1 MDDLRLWN
9 SQDLIIAAVLTASL
23 LALPTVTVTVFWILR
38 RRKD

>member
-9 SQDLIIAAVLTASL
+9 SQDLIIGAVLTASL
-23 LALPTVTVTVFWILR
+23 LALPTVMVTVFWILR